1 MISKYK
7 WRFITGIILLAAV
20 IYYISCSVAAVN
32 HAVNDFN
39 KSYFESH
46 PQKESDTIDICA
58 IPGYID
64 KLRKR
69 SYLNSQDKLAAS
81 DSVGVCINMRDSTIS
96 LKIKGVEVRKI
107 KIRVSII
114 SPFFK
119 RANQEALYS
128 FLSTPLVVT
137 NMDATLRKD
146 PLKIKVAPKDTLEY
160 QATMLEKP
168 DTNDFEAVF
177 YKLETDKNIQLFVAQ
192 AEDTLKTDRR
202 AHFYFDFNDRLDHAK
217 SDLKAITSFRTPDYT
232 PFIKI
237 WVPKADA
244 KIIFY
249 AIPTR
254 GLIALT
260 L

>member
-1 MISKYK
+1 MFSKFK
-7 WRFITGIILLAAV
+7 WYIIIGIILLAAV

-32 HAVNDFN
+32 HAVSAFD
-39 KSYFESH
+39 KAYFASH
-46 PQKESDTIDICA
+46 PQKESDTIDACA
-58 IPGYID
+58 IPGYVE

-69 SYLNSQDKLAAS
+69 AYLNAQDKMAAS
-81 DSVGVCINMRDSTIS
+81 DSVGVCLNMRDSIVS
-96 LKIKGVEVRKI
+96 LKIKGVEVRRI
-107 KIRVSII
+107 KIRACVI

-128 FLSTPLVVT
+128 SLSAPLVVT
-137 NMDATLRKD
+137 NIEATLAKD
-146 PLKIKVAPKDTLEY
+146 PLKVKVAPKDTTEFLASV
-160 QATMLEKP
+160 QEKP

-177 YKLETDKNIQLFVAQ
+177 YKLQTDKNFQLIVAQ
-192 AEDTLKTDRR
+192 AEDTVKTDRK

-217 SDLKAITSFRTPDYT
+217 ADMKAITSLKTPDYT

-254 GLIALT
+254 GMITLT